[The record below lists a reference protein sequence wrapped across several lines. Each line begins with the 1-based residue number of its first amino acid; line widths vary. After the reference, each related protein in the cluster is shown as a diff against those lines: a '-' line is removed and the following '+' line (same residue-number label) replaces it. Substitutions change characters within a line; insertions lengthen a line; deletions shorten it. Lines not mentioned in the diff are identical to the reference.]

1 MQMRTL
7 KLIILSILFLNPM
20 LMLAQENPLKGKW
33 QFNVPLIKQECSS
46 WITTQSAQLTTLEG
60 DKKIA
65 LKKEV
70 DLVKQIESS
79 LNFSFSGMVYNFA
92 NDSVLNVFS
101 TKGGVGSQLN
111 YTLNGNQ
118 LHLTYPKIKEPV
130 IYRYELK
137 EGRLYIYEIVNEIER
152 FAQVLDK
159 I

>member
-1 MQMRTL
+1 MRSI

-46 WITTQSAQLTTLEG
+46 WLSTRSTELGTLQG
-60 DKKIA
+60 DKKMA

-79 LNFSFSGMVYNFA
+79 LNFSFNGMVYNFL
-92 NDSVLNVFS
+92 NDSTLSVFS

-111 YTLNGNQ
+111 YLLKDNQ
-118 LHLTYPKIKEPV
+118 LHLIYPKMKEPV
-130 IYRYELK
+130 VYRYELK

-152 FAQVLDK
+152 FAQVLDR